1 MYNTIMV
8 PTDCSGFDR
17 EAVRVAL
24 RIADRSDAKVRLVRV
39 LATGTFFG
47 AGASPDGLGISVEA
61 VRHEQEA
68 AMTELYALAAEC
80 RSLGEADI
88 TVSLLNGPV
97 PEALER
103 YASQNS
109 VDLIV
114 ISSHGRHGISRL
126 SLGSITDSLIRHT
139 TIPVLV
145 VKPPASYLNPQLR
158 AGFRRIIVPL
168 DGSSLAEQIL
178 PAVMTLA
185 KLEDAEITL
194 LHVLKPEDP
203 SKKPASD
210 HHLAWWAKDVAAARA
225 HLFPIAEGLRRKGVC
240 ATSDVVAGEKVAEE
254 ITAYAGREKADL
266 IAIATHGRGG
276 ISRILRG
283 SVADAVTRLARMSI
297 LVLHPIQTGA
307 AVVKEEDG
315 FHEVD
320 EAEVHA

>member
-1 MYNTIMV
+1 MYQAIMV

-24 RIADRSDAKVRLVRV
+24 RIADRCEAKVRLVRV

-47 AGASPDGLGISVEA
+47 AVASPDGLGISVEA

-158 AGFRRIIVPL
+158 TAFRRIIVAL
-168 DGSSLAEQIL
+168 DGSALAEQIL
-178 PAVMTLA
+178 PPVMTLA
-185 KLEDAEITL
+185 TLEDAEIAL
-194 LHVLKPEDP
+194 LYVLKPEDP
-203 SKKPASD
+203 SKKQASD
-210 HHLAWWAKDVAAARA
+210 YRVAWWDKDVASARA
-225 HLFPIAEGLRRKGVC
+225 YLFPIAERLRRDGRRVS
-240 ATSDVVAGEKVAEE
+240 SDVVIGDNVAEE

-276 ISRILRG
+276 LSRILRG
-283 SVADAVTRLARMSI
+283 SVADAVTRSARMSI
-297 LVLHPIQTGA
+297 LVLHPLQTGA
-307 AVVKEEDG
+307 PVVKEEG
-315 FHEVD
+315 AFQELD